1 MLDSSRINLK
11 TAKVLVADDNEN
23 ARNIIQD
30 MLRAFGA
37 SDIVTARDGCEAKAL
52 LTRQQF
58 DLLITDGTMP
68 ECDGYE
74 LVRWLRN
81 RPSDEERITPAI
93 IISAHT
99 RESQVAAGRDCGAN
113 YIIAKPISPQTL
125 LERIYYITEEARS
138 FIVGETYAGPDRR
151 WKHQGPPASVD
162 GRRKGDLSVDIG
174 IAINGNLSE
183 NELDSLVKP
192 QKVTP

>member
-1 MLDSSRINLK
+1 MLDSSRINLN

-37 SDIVTARDGCEAKAL
+37 SDIVAVRDGVEAKSL
-52 LTRQQF
+52 LAKQQF
-58 DLLITDGTMP
+58 DLVITDGAMP

-81 RPSDEERITPAI
+81 RPKDEDRITPAI

-113 YIIAKPISPQTL
+113 YIIAKPISPQVL
-125 LERIYYITEEARS
+125 LERIFYISNEPRS
-138 FIVGETYAGPDRR
+138 FIVGDSYAGPDRR
-151 WKHQGPPASVD
+151 WKHQGPPGHEE
-162 GRRKGDLSVDIG
+162 GRRKSDLSLDIG
-174 IAINGNLSE
+174 AAFDENLSE
-183 NELDSLVKP
+183 TELDDLVKP
-192 QKVTP
+192 QKAAT